1 MSLLTRRDFMKIAGT
16 AFAGSMLSREILS
29 LGVGATEKPNII
41 IILCDA
47 LSARHLSLY
56 GYPRL
61 TTPNIDSFAE
71 YSTVYHSHYSGGN
84 FTTTGTASM
93 LTGMNALQHR
103 AINQGGLVR
112 SEFVRRNPYS
122 LLGADYHRFAFSQ
135 NVWSDRLI
143 GQYAED
149 VDLFLSPAS
158 YSLLSDDSILTMFR
172 KDHSLAS
179 VAIDDFLFPSQVI
192 VPGSLLAGYVNKTK
206 TLKNSKEQRD
216 AFVRYPAGPPEIMIE
231 GYLAP
236 YLNEDIYN
244 GVYLELAKMSQRS
257 QPYFA
262 YFHLFSP
269 HFPYKPRNDYL
280 KLFKDTYRPA
290 EKPIHSLS
298 PGYSE
303 DYLLSRRTLY
313 DRQIAQLDDEF
324 GKLLSRLK
332 NDGVLEN
339 SYVIFTA
346 DHGELFERGFAGH
359 GFQFMYEGVLQI
371 PLIIHAPGQVRRK
384 DVFSST
390 GNIDILPTLLS
401 IAGQENLPADI
412 DGRILPGFGGDVDNE
427 RPIFSLFGVDNPSF
441 DVLKKG
447 VISMRRGGHKIIA
460 YLGYDGFDQVF
471 ELYNLETDPDEL
483 NNLRSKDSNTFSSM
497 KDELLTYLDKENE
510 PFRKK

>member
-1 MSLLTRRDFMKIAGT
+1 
-16 AFAGSMLSREILS
+16 
-29 LGVGATEKPNII
+29 
-41 IILCDA
+41 
-47 LSARHLSLY
+47 
-56 GYPRL
+56 
-61 TTPNIDSFAE
+61 
-71 YSTVYHSHYSGGN
+71 
-84 FTTTGTASM
+84 
-93 LTGMNALQHR
+93 
-103 AINQGGLVR
+103 
-112 SEFVRRNPYS
+112 
-122 LLGADYHRFAFSQ
+122 
-135 NVWSDRLI
+135 
-143 GQYAED
+143 
-149 VDLFLSPAS
+149 
-158 YSLLSDDSILTMFR
+158 
-172 KDHSLAS
+172 
-179 VAIDDFLFPSQVI
+179 
-192 VPGSLLAGYVNKTK
+192 
-206 TLKNSKEQRD
+206 
-216 AFVRYPAGPPEIMIE
+216 
-231 GYLAP
+231 
-236 YLNEDIYN
+236 
-244 GVYLELAKMSQRS
+244 
-257 QPYFA
+257 
-262 YFHLFSP
+262 
-269 HFPYKPRNDYL
+269 
-280 KLFKDTYRPA
+280 
-290 EKPIHSLS
+290 
-298 PGYSE
+298 
-303 DYLLSRRTLY
+303 
-313 DRQIAQLDDEF
+313 LDDEF

-483 NNLRSKDSNTFSSM
+483 NNLRSKDPNTFSSM

-510 PFRKK
+510 SFRKK